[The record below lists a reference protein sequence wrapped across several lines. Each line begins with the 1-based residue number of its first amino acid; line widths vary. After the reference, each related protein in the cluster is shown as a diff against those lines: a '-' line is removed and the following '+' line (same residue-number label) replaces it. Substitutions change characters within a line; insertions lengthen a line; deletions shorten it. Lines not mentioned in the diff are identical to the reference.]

1 MTAPSS
7 LVKVCFVE
15 KPQVQNPR
23 LYYAVRMVG
32 WVSFVIRVIS
42 IGMAGIVTQLVTIF
56 LMIVPTVL
64 THTRSWLQRQYYG
77 SRLIMCQ
84 TFKT

>member
-7 LVKVCFVE
+7 LVKVCLVE
-15 KPQVQNPR
+15 MPQVQNPR

-42 IGMAGIVTQLVTIF
+42 IGMAGLVTQIVNVF
-56 LMIVPTVL
+56 LIIVPTVL
-64 THTRSWLQRQYYG
+64 THTQSWLQRQYYW
-77 SRLIMCQ
+77 I
-84 TFKT
+84 